1 MIIVVKIVQI
11 HIGIIL
17 VKIVEIFFVQKKMV
31 KQMKI
36 IFVFIIMMKSNYHNV
51 ETLIN
56 QGFLHV
62 NICMKYYKITGKKT
76 LTLGENYKI

>member
-51 ETLIN
+51 ETLD
-56 QGFLHV
+56 L
-62 NICMKYYKITGKKT
+62 
-76 LTLGENYKI
+76 